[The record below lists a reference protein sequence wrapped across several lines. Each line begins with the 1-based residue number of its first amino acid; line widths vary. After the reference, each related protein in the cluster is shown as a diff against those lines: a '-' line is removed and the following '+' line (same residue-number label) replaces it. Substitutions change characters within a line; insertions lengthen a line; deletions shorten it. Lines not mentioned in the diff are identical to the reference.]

1 MKTVEFYVTLKV
13 TCEHD
18 EQGYWG
24 DLTLDDV
31 KRNALSLIH
40 PNYNTK
46 LDGVKLTQVHAEFHD
61 QDDVNTDFWNFYPE
75 AELK

>member
-1 MKTVEFYVTLKV
+1 MKQVEFFVTLKV

-24 DLTLDDV
+24 DLTLAHV
-31 KRNALSLIH
+31 KQNAMNLIH
-40 PNYNTK
+40 PSYHTIEN
-46 LDGVKLTQVHAEFHD
+46 GVKLEKVLVEYHD
-61 QDDVNTDFWNFYPE
+61 DDNVNDDFWNFYPE

>member
-1 MKTVEFYVTLKV
+1 MKKVEFFVTLMV

-18 EQGYWG
+18 EQGYWE

-40 PNYNTK
+40 PNYNTV
-46 LDGVKLTQVHAEFHD
+46 LDGVKLTQVLVEFHD
-61 QDDVNTDFWNFYPE
+61 DDNVNTDFWNFYPE